1 MPSRPPPRAR
11 SRSSRATQARRLGV
25 EHGQQGR
32 CGLPLRAGRHGD
44 RATTGN
50 AKIRSAAAQVA
61 PVVITTCSALQ
72 AGRIVDVQSAGAAIL
87 NAYGSLLAAGAL
99 TKA

>member
-1 MPSRPPPRAR
+1 M
-11 SRSSRATQARRLGV
+11 
-25 EHGQQGR
+25 
-32 CGLPLRAGRHGD
+32 
-44 RATTGN
+44 
-50 AKIRSAAAQVA
+50 
-61 PVVITTCSALQ
+61 VITTCSALQ